1 MSMTAHVSEL
11 RKKHEFLALKI
22 EREEKSPGASDL
34 QVRKLKREKLRLKD
48 EIARLDVN
56 LH

>member
-11 RKKHEFLALKI
+11 RKKHESLAQKI
-22 EREEKSPGASDL
+22 EREEKSPGVSNL

-48 EIARLDVN
+48 QIARLDVN

>member
-11 RKKHEFLALKI
+11 RKKHETLALKI
-22 EREEKSPGASDL
+22 EREVRSPGANGL
-34 QVRKLKREKLRLKD
+34 QVAKLKREKLRLKD
-48 EIARLDVN
+48 QITRLAEN